1 MKVTVFCA
9 TSVDGFIARP
19 DGALDWLDAANAT
32 VPAGTDLG
40 FAALLSEV
48 DALVM
53 GRKSYEKVRSFG
65 EWPYGALPVIVRSRG
80 SVEIPEDLAAT
91 VSASGES
98 APELLK
104 RLAAQGHRHLYVD
117 GGQTVQDF
125 LRAGLVTDLVI
136 TLIPVLLGE
145 GIPLF
150 GRLPQDVRLRLM
162 GTTATDFGFV
172 QLRYQRLS

>member
-40 FAALLSEV
+40 FAALLSQV

-65 EWPYGALPVIVRSRG
+65 EWPYGSLPVVVRTRG
-80 SVEIPEDLAAT
+80 SVEIPESWAGT
-91 VSASGES
+91 VSTSGES
-98 APELLK
+98 APDLVK
-104 RLAAQGHRHLYVD
+104 RLASQGHRHLYVD

-125 LRAGLVTDLVI
+125 LRAGLITDLVV

-150 GRLPQDVRLRLM
+150 GPLSGDRRLQLL
-162 GTTATDFGFV
+162 GSEATPFGFV
-172 QLRYQRLS
+172 QLRYRC